1 MWGMGFHLG
10 RRSRSHTPQNNQ
22 AGSQHQSACHHNK
35 NPVQTKKKNP
45 QTLYT
50 NQRIV
55 IDEATDCSDKP
66 NKRQASGIN
75 AWKTLWG
82 PVAKALLSFKM
93 IEERVYHHVS
103 QAHWGQPSKN
113 NPSTCLPLSIKRAD
127 FQQQC
132 FLNTTQ
138 SLVIVKH
145 RWANMIFFQ
154 RSFDLGRRGKQR
166 DAQLDRSILYIRKLH
181 LKLEL

>member
-1 MWGMGFHLG
+1 MVKNLPSNVGDVGSILG

-35 NPVQTKKKNP
+35 NPVQTKKKKNP

-75 AWKTLWG
+75 AWKTPWG
-82 PVAKALLSFKM
+82 PVAKALSFKM
-93 IEERVYHHVS
+93 IEEREFITMCRRHTGDSHLKTTPLPAFHSPLKGLTSSSSVS
-103 QAHWGQPSKN
+103 STQPS
-113 NPSTCLPLSIKRAD
+113 
-127 FQQQC
+127 
-132 FLNTTQ
+132 
-138 SLVIVKH
+138 H
-145 RWANMIFFQ
+145 W
-154 RSFDLGRRGKQR
+154 
-166 DAQLDRSILYIRKLH
+166 
-181 LKLEL
+181 